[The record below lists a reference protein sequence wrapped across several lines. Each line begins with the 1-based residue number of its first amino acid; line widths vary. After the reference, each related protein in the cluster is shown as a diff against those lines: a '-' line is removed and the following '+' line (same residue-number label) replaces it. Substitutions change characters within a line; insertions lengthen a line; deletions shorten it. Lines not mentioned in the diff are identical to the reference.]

1 MIIEISNLTKSVC
14 DESRLESVAS
24 FAMESLGLH
33 RESELSI
40 SLVDEDEMSALHVRW
55 MDEPGATDVL
65 SFPMDEMKPHS
76 AAQGPGMVGDIV
88 LCPDFA
94 VQQAKDAGHS
104 LQEELELLTVHGVLH
119 LLGYDHRESEEKK
132 VMFGLQDEFLGQWR
146 SKA

>member
-1 MIIEISNLTKSVC
+1 MIIEISNLTKSEC
-14 DESRLESVAS
+14 DESRLESVAR
-24 FAMESLGLH
+24 FAMESLGIH
-33 RESELSI
+33 RDSELSI

-65 SFPMDEMKPHS
+65 YFPMDEMKPHS

-94 VQQAKDAGHS
+94 VKQAKDAGHS

-132 VMFGLQDEFLGQWR
+132 VMFGLQEEFLGKWR

>member
-1 MIIEISNLTKSVC
+1 
-14 DESRLESVAS
+14 
-24 FAMESLGLH
+24 
-33 RESELSI
+33 LSI
-40 SLVDEDEMSALHVRW
+40 SLVDEDEMCALHVRW

-94 VQQAKDAGHS
+94 VKQAKDAGHS

-132 VMFGLQDEFLGQWR
+132 VMFGLQEEFLGKWR